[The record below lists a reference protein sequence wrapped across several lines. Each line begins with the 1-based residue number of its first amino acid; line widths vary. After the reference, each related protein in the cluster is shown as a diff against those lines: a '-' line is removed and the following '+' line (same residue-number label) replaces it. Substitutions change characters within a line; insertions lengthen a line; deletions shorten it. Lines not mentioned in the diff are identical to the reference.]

1 VSELTHPCPDCGRR
15 FAVVVA
21 DAHWLAEA
29 MRRNPKLQLICSACG
44 RRELRRLNGQKP
56 AVQ

>member
-1 VSELTHPCPDCGRR
+1 MSALTHPCPDCGRR
-15 FAVVVA
+15 FPVVVA

-29 MRRNPKLQLICSACG
+29 MRRNPKLQLICGRCG
-44 RRELRRLNGQKP
+44 RAALRRLNGLRP